1 MSSQMLTD
9 RDMRLN
15 ELSQLV
21 IDGVVT
27 YKLDHIATVFINS
40 RHYFNVFRRYNSV
53 YNIVVEDNNA
63 DIYLHQDYTVRKS
76 LQTVMCL
83 SEHEAAHLYTWNA
96 TSYKHNGPVPSM
108 SVDIADMRWTELQTN
123 YQAVSVNFRGIF
135 EDPPAYNF
143 DNVANTEANN
153 VVNAV
158 VESPSTPVAQIR
170 STPTDPPGAPTR
182 PPTITDKEAAC
193 ILLTLSMPPQ
203 QRLFMRG
210 ESDGPTL
217 SMRFADVKKR
227 AEGRKQLS
235 CYCQMNEGDDEGDDE
250 GEDDENNYTSLRSGT
265 QIPKPFTQ

>member
-1 MSSQMLTD
+1 MLTD
-9 RDMRLN
+9 RDARLN

-27 YKLDHIATVFINS
+27 YKLDHIATVSINS

-53 YNIVVEDNNA
+53 YNIIVEDNNA

-83 SEHEAAHLYTWNA
+83 PEHEAAHLYTWNA

-123 YQAVSVNFRGIF
+123 YQAVNVNFGGIF
-135 EDPPAYNF
+135 QDPPTYEF
-143 DNVANTEANN
+143 DNVDNTEANN
-153 VVNAV
+153 VVL
-158 VESPSTPVAQIR
+158 VEPPSTPVAQIR
-170 STPTDPPGAPTR
+170 STPTDPPGAPAR

-203 QRLFMRG
+203 PRLFMRG

-217 SMRFADVKKR
+217 SMRFTDVKKR
-227 AEGRKQLS
+227 IEGRQSS
-235 CYCQMNEGDDEGDDE
+235 CYCYMNSDD
-250 GEDDENNYTSLRSGT
+250 GEDDGEDDREDDDNRYTVLRSGT

>member
-9 RDMRLN
+9 RDARLN
-15 ELSQLV
+15 ELSQIV

-27 YKLDHIATVFINS
+27 YKLDHIATVSINS

-83 SEHEAAHLYTWNA
+83 PDYEAANIYTWNA

-108 SVDIADMRWTELQTN
+108 SVDIADMRWTELHMN
-123 YQAVSVNFRGIF
+123 YQAVSVNFRCIF
-135 EDPPAYNF
+135 QDPPAYEF
-143 DNVANTEANN
+143 DNAVNTEANN
-153 VVNAV
+153 VVL
-158 VESPSTPVAQIR
+158 VEPPSTPVAQIH
-170 STPTDPPGAPTR
+170 STPTDPPGAPAR
-182 PPTITDKEAAC
+182 PPTITDKEAAF

-203 QRLFMRG
+203 PRLFMRG

-217 SMRFADVKKR
+217 SMRFADVST
-227 AEGRKQLS
+227 EGRQLS
-235 CYCQMNEGDDEGDDE
+235 CYCHMNSDD
-250 GEDDENNYTSLRSGT
+250 GEDDGEDDDNRYTVLRSGT